1 MGRAGSRTG
10 RSKVR
15 KRVGDSTRAA
25 SGGPRRGLHKR
36 PGARPRRRG
45 GGGGFC
51 ASRRQN
57 QGNGANTR
65 LVTRTTANKPNRLRL
80 RDFVF
85 FPLHHH
91 AIEGHDRGLVA
102 VPNASSGRFITRTR
116 KLLLGASAVRR
127 APLRIRA
134 LFFARRSSSSSG
146 DHSALCTNHSSP
158 ILIGGFPAS
167 TRPQCTMES
176 SSGSVA
182 PTIRYGIDDVTT
194 TGASLVPLGALRNA

>member
-25 SGGPRRGLHKR
+25 SEGPRRGLHNR

-51 ASRRQN
+51 ASRTRN
-57 QGNGANTR
+57 RGNGALR
-65 LVTRTTANKPNRLRL
+65 LVTRPRLRTN
-80 RDFVF
+80 RTVYDCDFVF

-91 AIEGHDRGLVA
+91 AMEGHDRGLVA
-102 VPNASSGRFITRTR
+102 VPNASSGAFITRTR
-116 KLLLGASAVRR
+116 KLSSARSRFVARSLR
-127 APLRIRA
+127 ARA
-134 LFFARRSSSSSG
+134 RKRRSSSSSA

-182 PTIRYGIDDVTT
+182 PTIRYGIDEVTT
-194 TGASLVPLGALRNA
+194 TGASFVPLGALRNA